1 VKQNTPPQVEL
12 QLEWVHGYRC
22 HDTRNNIAIGQ
33 DKNIIYH
40 AAGLGIAYDPSTHTQ
55 RFMSSHIDDV
65 TAIAFSPDKRLVAT
79 GEIGAK
85 PMICIWDAVT
95 MQLKYPPIKG
105 KLTKGIQALSF
116 SSTGQTLAAVCIDV
130 DHTVAVINVETK
142 TMVTAK
148 GDQK

>member
-1 VKQNTPPQVEL
+1 
-12 QLEWVHGYRC
+12 
-22 HDTRNNIAIGQ
+22 
-33 DKNIIYH
+33 
-40 AAGLGIAYDPSTHTQ
+40 
-55 RFMSSHIDDV
+55 MSSHIDDV

-116 SSTGQTLAAVCIDV
+116 SSTGKTLAAVCIDV
-130 DHTVAVINVETK
+130 DNTVAVINVETK
-142 TMVTAK
+142 TMIVAK
-148 GDQK
+148 GD